1 MMRCSK
7 YNYIKFKKRIIFVH
21 ISIML
26 IWIGFGFRLFNIQI
40 INKLN
45 SPQGIKLESIN
56 GFRGNFYDVNGNNL
70 TQNLTFYRIG
80 IHPQKI
86 LNNNLLNDLSECTG
100 TDKEI
105 YLSKVST
112 GKDYIDLEKK
122 INRNCEYLQKKY
134 PNSLIIKRSYK
145 RYYPEDNLVS
155 QIVGFTNID
164 DEGVSGLE
172 SKYNKFLKP
181 VSGSKLSKRN
191 GLGVKISDPTLPS
204 QEAKNGADITL
215 TINKEYQAVLRDE
228 LIIQMEKV
236 GASASMGLIL
246 NPQTGAILSMVNLPD
261 YNPNSPND
269 FDIELQRN
277 KIVSD
282 LIEPGSTF
290 KIVTMAAALESDI
303 SLTDEYNV
311 KGPYN
316 FHNIKMIEDS
326 EPHTVLNVKEI
337 LAFSSNIGT
346 IKIAEYLGKKSI
358 YNQAREF
365 GYGTKTGFDSFTE
378 QPGTFREPS
387 KWTLSSM
394 HSVPIGYEIS
404 ATPLQI
410 AMSYA
415 AIANGGFLLK
425 PYVVE
430 RIEKYDD
437 TIIKNQRNTKK
448 RILSQSNSEKL
459 GLMLSHTVENGS
471 AKSAAIDGWNVAG
484 KTGTSKKL
492 IDGQYSEKEFISS
505 FVGYFPYENPQL
517 LCLIII
523 DSPDVSR
530 NLHWGGISAAPVFKS
545 VMDRI
550 INIDKSITISRSK
563 NLREKNKPILIQKNY
578 KIKIE
583 YVEMP
588 NLIGKTVRDAF
599 SDLKKVGIKPQISG
613 SGLIVSQ
620 SIEAG
625 TKIEKESICIL
636 KAELKE

>member
-1 MMRCSK
+1 MTK
-7 YNYIKFKKRIIFVH
+7 NYIKFKKRIIFVH

-56 GFRGNFYDVNGNNL
+56 GFRGNFYDANGNNL

-105 YLSKVST
+105 YLSKVSSDK
-112 GKDYIDLEKK
+112 GYIDLEKK
-122 INRNCEYLQKKY
+122 INKNCEYLQKKY
-134 PNSLIIKRSYK
+134 PNSLIIKKSHK

-311 KGPYN
+311 QGPYN

-430 RIEKYDD
+430 RIEKHDD

-517 LCLIII
+517 LCLIIL

-563 NLREKNKPILIQKNY
+563 NQRVKNEPILIQKNY

-613 SGLIVSQ
+613 RGLIVSQ

>member
-1 MMRCSK
+1 MTK
-7 YNYIKFKKRIIFVH
+7 NYIKFKKRIIFVH
-21 ISIML
+21 ILIML

-40 INKLN
+40 VNKLN

-80 IHPQKI
+80 IHPKKI

-105 YLSKVST
+105 YLSKVSS

-122 INRNCEYLQKKY
+122 INKNCEYLQKKY
-134 PNSLIIKRSYK
+134 PNSLIIKKSYK

-311 KGPYN
+311 QGPYN

-430 RIEKYDD
+430 RIEKHDD

-505 FVGYFPYENPQL
+505 FVGFFPVENPQL

-545 VMDRI
+545 VMDRV

-563 NLREKNKPILIQKNY
+563 KEKLKNEPILIQKNLER
-578 KIKIE
+578 KIE

-599 SDLKKVGIKPQISG
+599 SELKRAGIKPQISG
-613 SGLIVSQ
+613 RGLIVSQ

-625 TKIEKESICIL
+625 TKIEKKSICIL

>member
-1 MMRCSK
+1 MTK
-7 YNYIKFKKRIIFVH
+7 NYIKFKKRIIFVH

-26 IWIGFGFRLFNIQI
+26 IWVGFGFRLFNIQI

-56 GFRGNFYDVNGNNL
+56 GFRGNFYDANGNNL

-105 YLSKVST
+105 YLSKVSSDK
-112 GKDYIDLEKK
+112 GYIDLEKK
-122 INRNCEYLQKKY
+122 INKNCEYLQKKY
-134 PNSLIIKRSYK
+134 PNSLIIKKSHK

-311 KGPYN
+311 QGPYN

-425 PYVVE
+425 PYIVE
-430 RIEKYDD
+430 RIEKHDD

-471 AKSAAIDGWNVAG
+471 GKSAAIDGWNVAG

-505 FVGYFPYENPQL
+505 FVGYFPYDNPQL
-517 LCLIII
+517 LCLIIL

-563 NLREKNKPILIQKNY
+563 NQRVKNEPILIQKNY

-613 SGLIVSQ
+613 RGLIVSQ

>member
-1 MMRCSK
+1 MTK
-7 YNYIKFKKRIIFVH
+7 NYIKFKKRIIFVH

-105 YLSKVST
+105 YLSKVSSDK
-112 GKDYIDLEKK
+112 GYIDLEKK
-122 INRNCEYLQKKY
+122 INKNCEYLQKKY
-134 PNSLIIKRSYK
+134 PNSLIIKKSYK

-311 KGPYN
+311 EGPYN

-430 RIEKYDD
+430 RIEKHDD

-448 RILSQSNSEKL
+448 RILSQSISEKL

-471 AKSAAIDGWNVAG
+471 ARSAAIDGWNVAG

-492 IDGQYSEKEFISS
+492 VDGQYSEKEFISS

-517 LCLIII
+517 LCLIIL

-550 INIDKSITISRSK
+550 INIDKSITTSRSK
-563 NLREKNKPILIQKNY
+563 NRRVKNEPILIQKNN
-578 KIKIE
+578 KLKIE

-588 NLIGKTVRDAF
+588 DLIGKTVRDAF

-613 SGLIVSQ
+613 RGLIVSQ

-625 TKIEKESICIL
+625 TKIEKKSICIL
-636 KAELKE
+636 KAELK

>member
-1 MMRCSK
+1 
-7 YNYIKFKKRIIFVH
+7 
-21 ISIML
+21 ML

-86 LNNNLLNDLSECTG
+86 LDNNLLNDLSECTG

-134 PNSLIIKRSYK
+134 PNSLIIKKSYK

-246 NPQTGAILSMVNLPD
+246 NPLTGAILSMVNLPD

-430 RIEKYDD
+430 RIEKHDD

-563 NLREKNKPILIQKNY
+563 NLRVKNEPILIQKNY

-625 TKIEKESICIL
+625 TKIERESICIL

>member
-1 MMRCSK
+1 MTK
-7 YNYIKFKKRIIFVH
+7 NYIKFKNRIIFVH
-21 ISIML
+21 IAIML
-26 IWIGFGFRLFNIQI
+26 IWIGFGVRLFNIQV
-40 INKLN
+40 INRLN
-45 SPQGIKLESIN
+45 SPQGIKVESIN
-56 GFRGNFYDVNGNNL
+56 GLRGNFYDINGKNL

-80 IHPQKI
+80 FHTKKI
-86 LNNNLLNDLSECTG
+86 SNAENLINELSSCTG
-100 TDKEI
+100 TDKEVYI
-105 YLSKVST
+105 SKINS
-112 GKDYIDLEKK
+112 GRDYVELEKK
-122 INRNCEYLQKKY
+122 TNKNCQQLQKKY
-134 PNSLIIKRSYK
+134 PNALIIKKSFK

-164 DEGVSGLE
+164 DKGISGLE
-172 SKYNKFLKP
+172 RKYNKLLEP

-191 GLGVKISDPTLPS
+191 GLGVRISDPTLPTE
-204 QEAKNGADITL
+204 EAKNGADIVL
-215 TINKEYQAVLRDE
+215 TINKEYQAILRDE

-236 GASASMGLIL
+236 GAKASMGLIL

-269 FDIELQRN
+269 FDIELQKN
-277 KIVSD
+277 KIVTD

-303 SLTDEYNV
+303 ALNDEYNV
-311 KGPYN
+311 EGPYN

-326 EPHTVLNVKEI
+326 EPHSVLNVKEI

-346 IKIAEYLGKKSI
+346 IKIAEHLGKKSI
-358 YNQAREF
+358 YDQAREF
-365 GYGTKTGFDSFTE
+365 GFGTKTGFDSSTE
-378 QPGTFREPS
+378 PAGIFREPS
-387 KWTLSSM
+387 KWSLSSM
-394 HSVPIGYEIS
+394 HSIPIGYEVS

-415 AIANGGFLLK
+415 AIANGGFMLK

-430 RIEKYDD
+430 KIEKHDD

-448 RILSQSNSEKL
+448 RVLSQSNAEKL
-459 GLMLSHTVENGS
+459 SLMLSHTVENGS
-471 AKSAAIDGWNVAG
+471 GKLANVAGWNVAG

-505 FVGYFPYENPQL
+505 FVGFFPAENPQL
-517 LCLIII
+517 LCLIIL
-523 DSPDVSR
+523 DSPDASR
-530 NLHWGGISAAPVFKS
+530 NLHWGSMSSAPVFKS
-545 VMDRI
+545 VMDRV
-550 INIDKSITISRSK
+550 INIDKSISISRSK
-563 NLREKNKPILIQKNY
+563 KEKLKNEPILIQKNLER
-578 KIKIE
+578 KIE

-599 SDLKKVGIKPQISG
+599 SELKRAGIKPQISG
-613 SGLIVSQ
+613 RGLIVSQ

-625 TKIEKESICIL
+625 TKIEKKSICIL

>member
-1 MMRCSK
+1 MTK
-7 YNYIKFKKRIIFVH
+7 NYIKFKKRIIFVH

-134 PNSLIIKRSYK
+134 PNSLIIKKSYK

-430 RIEKYDD
+430 RIEKHDD

-563 NLREKNKPILIQKNY
+563 NLRVKNKPILIQKNY

>member
-1 MMRCSK
+1 
-7 YNYIKFKKRIIFVH
+7 
-21 ISIML
+21 ML

-134 PNSLIIKRSYK
+134 PNSLIIKKSYK

-215 TINKEYQAVLRDE
+215 TINKEYKAVLRDE

-236 GASASMGLIL
+236 GATASMGLIL
-246 NPQTGAILSMVNLPD
+246 NPLTGAILSMVNLPD

-311 KGPYN
+311 QGPYN

-430 RIEKYDD
+430 RIEKHDD

-563 NLREKNKPILIQKNY
+563 NLRVKNEPILIQKNY
-578 KIKIE
+578 NIKIE

>member
-1 MMRCSK
+1 M
-7 YNYIKFKKRIIFVH
+7 
-21 ISIML
+21 
-26 IWIGFGFRLFNIQI
+26 
-40 INKLN
+40 
-45 SPQGIKLESIN
+45 
-56 GFRGNFYDVNGNNL
+56 
-70 TQNLTFYRIG
+70 TFYRIG
-80 IHPQKI
+80 VHTKKI
-86 LNNNLLNDLSECTG
+86 SNTKNLIDELSSCTG
-100 TDKEI
+100 TD
-105 YLSKVST
+105 SKVYITKINS
-112 GKDYIDLEKK
+112 GRDYVELEKK
-122 INRNCEYLQKKY
+122 TNKNCQQLQKKY
-134 PNSLIIKRSYK
+134 PNALIIKKSFK

-155 QIVGFTNID
+155 QIVCFTNID
-164 DEGVSGLE
+164 DKGISGLE
-172 SKYNKFLKP
+172 AKYNKFLEP

-191 GLGVKISDPTLPS
+191 GLGDRISDPTLPTE
-204 QEAKNGADITL
+204 EAKNGADIVL
-215 TINKEYQAVLRDE
+215 TINKEYQAILRDE
-228 LIIQMEKV
+228 LILQMENV
-236 GASASMGLIL
+236 GATASMGLIL

-269 FDIELQRN
+269 FNIELQRN

-311 KGPYN
+311 QGPYN

-430 RIEKYDD
+430 RIEKHDD

-471 AKSAAIDGWNVAG
+471 GKSAAIDGWNVAG

-505 FVGYFPYENPQL
+505 FVGYFPYDNPQL
-517 LCLIII
+517 LCLIIL

-563 NLREKNKPILIQKNY
+563 NQRVKNEPILIQKNY

-613 SGLIVSQ
+613 RGLIVSQ

>member
-1 MMRCSK
+1 MTK
-7 YNYIKFKKRIIFVH
+7 NYIKFKKRIIFVH

-105 YLSKVST
+105 YLSKVSSDK
-112 GKDYIDLEKK
+112 GYIDLEKK
-122 INRNCEYLQKKY
+122 INKNCEYLQKKY
-134 PNSLIIKRSYK
+134 PNSLIIKKSHK

-311 KGPYN
+311 QGPYN

-430 RIEKYDD
+430 RIEKHDD

-517 LCLIII
+517 LCLIIL

-563 NLREKNKPILIQKNY
+563 NQRVKNEPILIQKNY

-613 SGLIVSQ
+613 RGLIVSQ

>member
-1 MMRCSK
+1 
-7 YNYIKFKKRIIFVH
+7 
-21 ISIML
+21 ML

-105 YLSKVST
+105 YLSKVSS

-122 INRNCEYLQKKY
+122 INKNCEYLQKKY
-134 PNSLIIKRSYK
+134 PNSLIIKKSYK

-311 KGPYN
+311 QGPYN

-430 RIEKYDD
+430 RIEKHDD

-517 LCLIII
+517 LCLIIL

-563 NLREKNKPILIQKNY
+563 NQRVKNEPILIQKNY

-613 SGLIVSQ
+613 RGLIVSQ

>member
-1 MMRCSK
+1 
-7 YNYIKFKKRIIFVH
+7 
-21 ISIML
+21 ML
-26 IWIGFGFRLFNIQI
+26 IWIGFGYRLFNIQI

-56 GFRGNFYDVNGNNL
+56 GFRGNFYDANGNNL

-105 YLSKVST
+105 YLSKVSSDK
-112 GKDYIDLEKK
+112 GYIDLEKK
-122 INRNCEYLQKKY
+122 INKNCEYLQKKY
-134 PNSLIIKRSYK
+134 PNSLIIKKSHK

-311 KGPYN
+311 QGPYN

-425 PYVVE
+425 PYIVE
-430 RIEKYDD
+430 RIEKHDD

-459 GLMLSHTVENGS
+459 GLMLSHTVENGRG
-471 AKSAAIDGWNVAG
+471 KSAAIDGWNVAG

-505 FVGYFPYENPQL
+505 FVGYFPYDNPQL
-517 LCLIII
+517 LCLIIL

-563 NLREKNKPILIQKNY
+563 NQRVKNEPILIQKNY

-613 SGLIVSQ
+613 RGLIVSQ

>member
-1 MMRCSK
+1 MTK
-7 YNYIKFKKRIIFVH
+7 NYIKFKKRIIFVH

-100 TDKEI
+100 TDKKI

-134 PNSLIIKRSYK
+134 PNSLIIKKSYK

-337 LAFSSNIGT
+337 LAF
-346 IKIAEYLGKKSI
+346 
-358 YNQAREF
+358 
-365 GYGTKTGFDSFTE
+365 
-378 QPGTFREPS
+378 
-387 KWTLSSM
+387 
-394 HSVPIGYEIS
+394 
-404 ATPLQI
+404 
-410 AMSYA
+410 
-415 AIANGGFLLK
+415 
-425 PYVVE
+425 
-430 RIEKYDD
+430 
-437 TIIKNQRNTKK
+437 
-448 RILSQSNSEKL
+448 
-459 GLMLSHTVENGS
+459 
-471 AKSAAIDGWNVAG
+471 
-484 KTGTSKKL
+484 
-492 IDGQYSEKEFISS
+492 
-505 FVGYFPYENPQL
+505 
-517 LCLIII
+517 
-523 DSPDVSR
+523 
-530 NLHWGGISAAPVFKS
+530 
-545 VMDRI
+545 
-550 INIDKSITISRSK
+550 
-563 NLREKNKPILIQKNY
+563 
-578 KIKIE
+578 
-583 YVEMP
+583 
-588 NLIGKTVRDAF
+588 
-599 SDLKKVGIKPQISG
+599 
-613 SGLIVSQ
+613 
-620 SIEAG
+620 
-625 TKIEKESICIL
+625 
-636 KAELKE
+636 